1 MYGGGFAAM
10 PVYIKDLF
18 GTLEVGAI
26 HGRVLLAWSTAAVL
40 GPVLVN
46 YIRQGQIDSGVPAAQ
61 AYSITM
67 YIMAGLLILGL
78 ICNLL
83 VRPVNEKHHADG
95 SFHIPHQVPEESAFE
110 EAAQAAE
117 EIAHSGTGV
126 KLRWL
131 AVGIPLAY
139 GVIMVA
145 AKVLDLFH

>member
-1 MYGGGFAAM
+1 M
-10 PVYIKDLF
+10 
-18 GTLEVGAI
+18 
-26 HGRVLLAWSTAAVL
+26 L

-110 EAAQAAE
+110 EAVQAAE

-126 KLRWL
+126 KLR
-131 AVGIPLAY
+131 
-139 GVIMVA
+139 
-145 AKVLDLFH
+145 